1 MAKLVF
7 VVGDSGSG
15 KSTAAR
21 NLDPKTTV
29 IINSDQKDLPFKR
42 FSTNYNSENKNYKK
56 TSNAAEIKALLLR
69 INEMPHVETVIIDT
83 FTRIM
88 TDYVMSNE
96 FRSSNGFQKWGNL
109 AGDIYDLINIINEK
123 INDDIIV
130 YAYCHPETI
139 MTEEGK
145 MIKRIAAQGKQLEKF
160 APESF
165 SSIVFFTQ
173 VVSVP
178 GQPSEFFFRTVN
190 TGRDTCKTPLEMFE
204 EELVPND
211 LVLINEKINEYYG

>member
-7 VVGDSGSG
+7 VVGESGGG

-29 IINSDQKDLPFKR
+29 IINSDQKDLPFKQ
-42 FSTNYNSENKNYKK
+42 FTVNYNSENKNYKK
-56 TSNAAEIKALLLR
+56 TSNAKEIKALLLK
-69 INEMPHVETVIIDT
+69 INDMPHVETVVIDT

-96 FRSSNGFQKWGNL
+96 FRSANGFAKWGDL
-109 AGDIYDLINIINEK
+109 SGDMYDLINIINEK
-123 INDDIIV
+123 ISDDVIV

-139 MTEEGK
+139 ITEEGR
-145 MIKRIAAQGKQLEKF
+145 MQKRISVQGKQLEKM

-165 SSIVFFTQ
+165 SSIVFYTE
-173 VVSVP
+173 VKSIP
-178 GQPSEFFFRTVN
+178 GQPSEFFFKTVAN
-190 TGRDTCKTPLEMFE
+190 SKDTCKTPMEMFE
-204 EELVPND
+204 DDLVPND

>member
-21 NLDPKTTV
+21 NLDPATTV
-29 IINSDQKDLPFKR
+29 IINSDQKDLPFRQFKKK
-42 FSTNYNSENKNYKK
+42 YNSENKNYKK
-56 TSNAAEIKALLLR
+56 TSNAREIKSLLLK
-69 INEMPHVETVIIDT
+69 INEMPHVKTVVIDT

-88 TDYVMSNE
+88 TDYVMSGA
-96 FRSSNGFQKWGNL
+96 FRSSNGFQKWGDL

-123 INDDIIV
+123 VNDNVIV

-139 MTEEGK
+139 MTEEGR
-145 MIKRIAAQGKQLEKF
+145 MVKRIATQGKQLEKF
-160 APESF
+160 TPESF
-165 SSIVFFTQ
+165 SSIVFYTT
-173 VVSVP
+173 VKSLP

-190 TGRDTCKTPLEMFE
+190 TGKDTCKTPLEMFD

-211 LVLINEKINEYYG
+211 LVEINKKINEYYG